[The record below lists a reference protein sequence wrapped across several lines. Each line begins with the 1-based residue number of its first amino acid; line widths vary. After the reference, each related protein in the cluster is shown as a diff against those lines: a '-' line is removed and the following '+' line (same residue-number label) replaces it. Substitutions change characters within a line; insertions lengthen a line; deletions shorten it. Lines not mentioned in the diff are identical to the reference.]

1 MKLHHRFDGPQDAP
15 VLALPSSLGTTTEL
29 WGANV
34 ASWSETSRVLRYD
47 QRGHGGSE
55 VPPGP
60 YSIEDLGRD
69 FVSLLDELRIDRVS
83 FCGLSLGGATAM
95 WLAAYAPERIDRL
108 VLACTSPRFG
118 DPRSWLDRAAVVR
131 DKGPEA
137 IADTVLE
144 RWFTPRFV
152 HERPQVVARFREL
165 LVTTSRDG
173 YAGCCEAVAG
183 WDFRDALGQI
193 EAPTLVIAG
202 AEDTATPSDHG
213 RLIADRIPKAR
224 LVVLP
229 GAAHLGNVERADAFS
244 SLVSEHL
251 AASMLE
257 VA

>member
-1 MKLHHRFDGPQDAP
+1 MKLSRRFYGPSDAP
-15 VLALPSSLGTTTEL
+15 VLALPSSLGTTAGL
-29 WGANV
+29 WDANV
-34 ASWSETSRVLRYD
+34 PSWSESFRLLRYD

-60 YSIEDLGRD
+60 YSVENLGRD

-95 WLAAYAPERIDRL
+95 WLAAYAPERIDRV
-108 VLACTSPRFG
+108 VLACTSARFG
-118 DPRSWLDRAAVVR
+118 DPGGWLDRATVVR
-131 DKGPEA
+131 GEGLEA

-144 RWFTPRFV
+144 RWFTPRFTRK
-152 HERPQVVARFREL
+152 RPQVVARFRKLFVMTPRE
-165 LVTTSRDG
+165 G
-173 YAGCCEAVAG
+173 YAGCCEALAG

-213 RLIADRIPKAR
+213 RLLADRIPKAR

-229 GAAHLGNVERADAFS
+229 SAAHLGNVERADAFS
-244 SLVSEHL
+244 SLVREHL
-251 AASMLE
+251 AASILE
-257 VA
+257 VV

>member
-1 MKLHHRFDGPQDAP
+1 MRLHHRFDGPPDAP

-29 WGANV
+29 WDANV
-34 ASWSETSRVLRYD
+34 QAWSETFRLLRYD
-47 QRGHGGSE
+47 QRGHGRSE
-55 VPPGP
+55 VPPAP

-69 FVSLLDELRIDRVS
+69 FVSLLDELGIERVS

-95 WLAAYAPERIDRL
+95 WLAANVPARIDGL
-108 VLACTSPRFG
+108 VLGCTSSRFG
-118 DPRSWLDRAAVVR
+118 DPETWLDRAAIVR

-144 RWFTPRFV
+144 RWFTPQFAR
-152 HERPQVVARFREL
+152 ERPEVPARFREL
-165 LVTTSRDG
+165 LVTTPREG
-173 YAGCCEAVAG
+173 YAGCCEALAG
-183 WDFRDALGQI
+183 WDLRDGLGQI

-202 AEDTATPSDHG
+202 AEDTAAPADHG

-229 GAAHLGNVERADAFS
+229 GAAHLGNVERSGAFS
-244 SLVSEHL
+244 SLVTEHL
-251 AASMLE
+251 ATSIME